1 MFYSRSSDI
10 QFSVYLNNNVRRLW
24 GHTEGDAA
32 LKKTKKKSCCY
43 CLLFFNQEFKCII
56 IFMSLNEPIVLSIEK
71 VY

>member
-24 GHTEGDAA
+24 GHTDGDAA
-32 LKKTKKKSCCY
+32 LKKK
-43 CLLFFNQEFKCII
+43 NEFKCII
-56 IFMSLNEPIVLSIEK
+56 ILMSLNKQTVLLPCVLSIEK